1 MSDARAVEVV
11 GEHRGEF
18 APVVIYADRAYAR
31 LLDNWARFATDA
43 GVRNVVVLALDD
55 ETVDQADAL
64 GFTGCRVEAA
74 TDLLDL
80 WIRRANLFAAL
91 AEAGVDYVHSDA
103 DALWLTDPRPM
114 LAGIDADLVF
124 SPSTYLPPDICEV
137 WGLVACCGLFTVRAS
152 PASASFLHASAGRL
166 PGDEIDQTAMNREL
180 FDRGIRW
187 DDTPFEWATSP
198 AGLVFKS
205 LAAPMIGR
213 TDDLRVALLPER
225 WFVRQPHFD
234 ERAMVVHSPTPPG
247 AQAKIDLMQRM
258 GLWRSD
264 TP

>member
-1 MSDARAVEVV
+1 
-11 GEHRGEF
+11 
-18 APVVIYADRAYAR
+18 
-31 LLDNWARFATDA
+31 
-43 GVRNVVVLALDD
+43 
-55 ETVDQADAL
+55 
-64 GFTGCRVEAA
+64 
-74 TDLLDL
+74 
-80 WIRRANLFAAL
+80 
-91 AEAGVDYVHSDA
+91 
-103 DALWLTDPRPM
+103 
-114 LAGIDADLVF
+114 
-124 SPSTYLPPDICEV
+124 
-137 WGLVACCGLFTVRAS
+137 
-152 PASASFLHASAGRL
+152 
-166 PGDEIDQTAMNREL
+166 MNREL